1 VRQAGPEVDAEDAGA
16 TTEEPPGA
24 PSRLPVAVRVV
35 SHLAV
40 WGAVLVPTVVALT
53 RGFRPFG
60 DDAAIASR
68 AWQVFSTHPPT
79 LGLASAASIQTG
91 HEVYGLGPL
100 LFYLLAVPV
109 HLDPGRGLL
118 WGAALWCG
126 LVLSL
131 AIEAAWA
138 AGRWLAGA
146 VVAVVVLDLL
156 WLTPGVFEN
165 LAWNASFPVPF
176 LVASVALAWLVATG
190 ATRWFPVLVVT
201 ASVVAQCHLFLAV
214 PAGAVALAALGLGLP
229 ARGRRGPWG
238 WIPAGVV
245 VGLVCW
251 AAPIFQQVRG
261 HAANLSAVLHANSG
275 QQTLGASFGLRDLA
289 MAGAFHPIWLT
300 HLPTGFYPLAAIETA
315 YPEWYGAL
323 ILAGL
328 AVVSVVG
335 LIWLRPLG
343 ALATVTLALS
353 AGLVVGLTVFPTK
366 NILSLAYLVVAFW
379 VAGAALWAVGV
390 WSLVEV
396 VGLVLRWRHRLPVV
410 ARSVRAAAPWAV
422 AAGLLALVGLGA
434 LDVEAAGASR
444 ATSGWNAAD
453 VRLVDRASAT
463 LARDL
468 PVGPLRVIVAGPDFY
483 GRTWTAEGILYRL
496 ESQGWQ
502 PGTTGPART
511 YTGLQAPPGAPT
523 YVVDIE
529 GTRLLAVT
537 KRP

>member
-1 VRQAGPEVDAEDAGA
+1 VSQAGAGTGDEDAGA
-16 TTEEPPGA
+16 EAEEPPGA
-24 PSRLPVAVRVV
+24 PSRLPAAVRVA

-40 WGAVLVPTVVALT
+40 WGAVLVPTVVALS

-79 LGLASAASIQTG
+79 LGLASAASNQTG

-100 LFYLLAVPV
+100 LFYLLAIPV
-109 HLDPGRGLL
+109 HIDPGRGLL

-131 AIEAAWA
+131 TIEAAWA

-146 VVAVVVLDLL
+146 AVAVVVLDLL

-214 PAGAVALAALGLGLP
+214 PAAAVALAALGLGLL
-229 ARGRRGPWG
+229 ARGRHGGWG
-238 WIPAGVV
+238 WIAAGAV

-261 HAANLSAVLHANSG
+261 QAPNLSAVLHANSG
-275 QQTLGASFGLRDLA
+275 QHTLGVSFGLRDLA
-289 MAGAFHPIWLT
+289 MAGAFRPIWLT
-300 HLPTGFYPLAAIETA
+300 HLPTGFFPLAAMETA
-315 YPEWYGAL
+315 YPAWYGAL

-328 AVVSVVG
+328 AVVGVVG

-343 ALATVTLALS
+343 ALATVTLALC
-353 AGLVVGLTVFPTK
+353 AGLVVSLTVFPTK

-396 VGLVLRWRHRLPVV
+396 VGFVLRWRGRLPVV
-410 ARSVRAAAPWAV
+410 ARAVRVAAPWAV
-422 AAGLLALVGLGA
+422 AAGLLGFVGLAA
-434 LDVEAAGASR
+434 LDIEAAATGT
-444 ATSGWNAAD
+444 ATSGWSPAE
-453 VRLVDRASAT
+453 VRLVDEASAT
-463 LARDL
+463 LARDV
-468 PVGPLRVIVAGPDFY
+468 PAGPLRVIVAGPDFY
-483 GRTWTAEGILYRL
+483 GRTWAAEGILYRM
-496 ESQGWQ
+496 ESEGWQ
-502 PGTTGPART
+502 PGTTGPARR
-511 YTGLQAPPGAPT
+511 YTGLRAPPGAPT
-523 YVVDIE
+523 YVVDIQ
-529 GTRLLAVT
+529 GTRVLAVT
-537 KRP
+537 RRP